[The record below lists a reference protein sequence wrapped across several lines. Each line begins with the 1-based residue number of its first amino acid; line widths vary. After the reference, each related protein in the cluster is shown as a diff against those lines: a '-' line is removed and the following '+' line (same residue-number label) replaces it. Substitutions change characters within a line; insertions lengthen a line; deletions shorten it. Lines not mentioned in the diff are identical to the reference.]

1 MSARQPQGYLFFK
14 EERLQKKGAAM
25 YYLGIDVSK
34 ASHECVILDANG
46 EAVNKPFT
54 VQSSKDDFAKLVRKL
69 SELNIPKSDLVA
81 GLEATGNLWENI
93 YGYLKEQG
101 FKVILLNPY
110 QTSKFHQVSLK
121 KAKTDAIDAVIIA
134 GLLRS
139 GCASSSYIPDDNIQ
153 SLRDI
158 IRLKDGY
165 LKDIKDYKRKAYSL
179 LGLVFPEFL
188 NLVKDPFNISCTE
201 ILLKYQTAYDFKK
214 LRPKDLLKVARGYQG
229 NNYDEAWADKV
240 IRAAKDSIYSGKA
253 SKARSLVLKSLVANI
268 KYLKEQIETLEEE
281 IQNLLKP
288 QGRQSNNDVDN
299 LLTIPGVGPKTV
311 AVFLAEAGD
320 IKRFSRCKDF
330 VGFAGLYPEIEQ
342 SGSSLNK
349 ARLTIKGSRI
359 LRHALY
365 MAGVASLIHNPY
377 LKSVYRDKI
386 SQGKSAKQ
394 AIIVVARK
402 LACIMYS
409 MLKNN
414 AAYDPLRAAVPVAV

>member
-1 MSARQPQGYLFFK
+1 
-14 EERLQKKGAAM
+14 M

-34 ASHECVILDANG
+34 VSHQCIILDANG
-46 EAVNKPFT
+46 EALGKSFT
-54 VQSSKDDFAKLVRKL
+54 VQSSKDDFTKLVKKL
-69 SELNIPKSDLVA
+69 LELNIPKTDLTV

-93 YGYLKEQG
+93 YSFLKEQG
-101 FKVILLNPY
+101 LNVILLNPY
-110 QTSKFHQVSLK
+110 QTNKFHQATLK
-121 KAKTDAIDAVIIA
+121 KAKTDAIDALVIA

-139 GCASSSYIPDDNIQ
+139 GCASSSYIPDEEIQ
-153 SLRDI
+153 SLRDLV
-158 IRLKDGY
+158 RLRDGY
-165 LKDIKDYKRKAYSL
+165 LKDIKNYKRKAYSL

-188 NLVKDPFNISCTE
+188 NLVKDPFNIVSTQM
-201 ILLKYQTAYDFKK
+201 LLKYQTASDFKSAK
-214 LRPKDLLKVARGYQG
+214 PKDLLKIARGHQG
-229 NNYDEAWADKV
+229 NTYDEAWADKV

-253 SKARSLVLKSLVANI
+253 SKARGLVLKSLIQNI
-268 KYLKEQIETLEEE
+268 KSLKEQTELLDEE

-288 QGRQSNNDVDN
+288 DDKSPNNDVDN

-311 AVFLAEAGD
+311 AVFLAEVGD

-330 VGFAGLYPEIEQ
+330 IGFVGLYPQIEQ
-342 SGSSLNK
+342 SGSSLNRAK
-349 ARLTIKGSRI
+349 LSNKGSR
-359 LRHALY
+359 LLKHALY
-365 MAGVASLIHNPY
+365 IASVASLIHNPY

-414 AAYDPLRAAVPVAV
+414 TAYNPQRVALAF